1 MSDVSKTDNPDG
13 STININVDN
22 NRISSAGLA
31 GIICGAVAISVII
44 IIIIFSV
51 LGNKSSNTLLKPKAP
66 KAPKAITASAAPA
79 MLPRVA
85 KFKFRRR

>member
-22 NRISSAGLA
+22 NQISSVGLA

-44 IIIIFSV
+44 IIIIFSTV
-51 LGNKSSNTLLKPKAP
+51 DKSSNTISK
-66 KAPKAITASAAPA
+66 PA
-79 MLPRVA
+79 MLPRTV
-85 KFKFRRR
+85 KFKFNRR

>member
-22 NRISSAGLA
+22 NQISSAGLA

-51 LGNKSSNTLLKPKAP
+51 IGNKSSNTLLKPKAP
-66 KAPKAITASAAPA
+66 KAMTASAAPA

>member
-22 NRISSAGLA
+22 NRISSVGLA

-44 IIIIFSV
+44 IIIIFSTV
-51 LGNKSSNTLLKPKAP
+51 DKSSNTISK
-66 KAPKAITASAAPA
+66 PA
-79 MLPRVA
+79 MLPRTA
-85 KFKFRRR
+85 KFKFNRR

>member
-22 NRISSAGLA
+22 NRISSVGLA

-44 IIIIFSV
+44 I
-51 LGNKSSNTLLKPKAP
+51 
-66 KAPKAITASAAPA
+66 
-79 MLPRVA
+79 MLQIMSLVYYGMILI
-85 KFKFRRR
+85 